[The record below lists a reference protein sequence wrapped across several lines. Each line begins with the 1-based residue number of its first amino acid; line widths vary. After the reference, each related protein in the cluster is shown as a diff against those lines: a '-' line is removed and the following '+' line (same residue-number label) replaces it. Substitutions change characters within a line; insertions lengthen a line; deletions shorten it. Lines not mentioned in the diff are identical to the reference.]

1 MKDSYEIPIEEWPL
15 AESLFITAHISPY
28 HKRLWKELPK
38 SFLKVIKNDSKE
50 AFKINAKVY
59 HSTITGKPLTQRSS
73 ELFDD
78 LVDHSEKLKSES
90 QFIQQLRSLELYPN
104 KEFPIWNKHLE
115 LYNTL
120 EKNNFSKG
128 NAVEMCLFLQDNFV
142 IEDYNKLINLNFL
155 QQRDYN
161 IFLILF
167 HLDSLILK
175 DNFQNTSIYKYLII
189 GKINGK
195 NKSVSHRFWN
205 LVKVIACTESY
216 KKIGISYDFS
226 KSVPKDEDSFSL
238 ISEEQAERIKYSVRK
253 LKEKKEGAFYLS
265 YLYQIVGAEK
275 LHQDLS
281 CFNGF
286 SLTGLW
292 LIYIYSI
299 ILIRPE
305 STIKNLGV
313 QDLDSIFTVFSTK
326 YKCEGTN
333 QWPSDL
339 SNYY

>member
-1 MKDSYEIPIEEWPL
+1 MQNHYSSLEEISSF
-15 AESLFITAHISPY
+15 ESFVITSHISPY
-28 HKRLWKELPK
+28 HHKMMYGLPK
-38 SFLKVIKNDSKE
+38 NFKKIVKNDSKE

-59 HSTITGKPLTQRSS
+59 HSTVTGKSLTQKSS

-78 LVDHSEKLKSES
+78 IVDHPEKLKAES
-90 QFIQQLRSLELYPN
+90 QFIQQLKSLKLYPN
-104 KEFPIWNKHLE
+104 KEFPIWNEHLE

-128 NAVEMCLFLQDNFV
+128 NVVEMYLFLQDNFV
-142 IEDYNKLINLNFL
+142 INDYKKLINLNFL

-167 HLDSLILK
+167 HLDSILFK
-175 DNFQNTSIYKYLII
+175 DNFQNISIYKYLII

-195 NKSVSHRFWN
+195 KKSINHRFWN
-205 LVKVIACTESY
+205 LVKVIACMESY

-226 KSVPKDEDSFSL
+226 KGVPKDEDSFSL
-238 ISEEQAERIKYSVRK
+238 INEEQAERIKYSVRK

-265 YLYQIVGAEK
+265 HLYQIVGAEK

-305 STIKNLGV
+305 SMIKNLGI
-313 QDLDSIFTVFSTK
+313 QDLDLIFNMFSTK
-326 YKCEGTN
+326 YKSEGTN

-339 SNYY
+339 SDY

>member
-1 MKDSYEIPIEEWPL
+1 MQDYNSSLEEISIFESVIITSYL
-15 AESLFITAHISPY
+15 SPFY
-28 HKRLWKELPK
+28 HKMMYGLPK
-38 SFLKVIKNDSKE
+38 NFKKIVKNDSKE

-59 HSTITGKPLTQRSS
+59 HSTVTGKPLTQESS

-78 LVDHSEKLKSES
+78 IVDHPEKLKSES
-90 QFIQQLRSLELYPN
+90 QFIQQLRSLKLYPN
-104 KEFPIWNKHLE
+104 KKFPIWNKHLE

-142 IEDYNKLINLNFL
+142 IDDYKTLINLNFL
-155 QQRDYN
+155 QYRDYN

-167 HLDSLILK
+167 HLDSLIFK
-175 DNFQNTSIYKYLII
+175 DNFENISIYKYLII
-189 GKINGK
+189 GRINGK
-195 NKSVSHRFWN
+195 GKSVSHRFWN
-205 LVKVIACTESY
+205 LVKVIACMESY

-226 KSVPKDEDSFSL
+226 KGIPKDEDSFSL
-238 ISEEQAERIKYSVRK
+238 INEEQAERIKYSVRK

-265 YLYQIVGAEK
+265 HLYEIVGADK

-281 CFNGF
+281 FFNGF

-305 STIKNLGV
+305 SMINSLGI
-313 QDLDSIFTVFSTK
+313 QDLDSIFNVFSTK
-326 YKCEGTN
+326 YKSEGTN

-339 SNYY
+339 SNY

>member
-1 MKDSYEIPIEEWPL
+1 MQNHYSSLEEISSF
-15 AESLFITAHISPY
+15 ESFVITSHISSY
-28 HKRLWKELPK
+28 HHKMMYGLPK
-38 SFLKVIKNDSKE
+38 NFKKIVKNDSKE

-59 HSTITGKPLTQRSS
+59 HSTVTGKSLTQKSS

-78 LVDHSEKLKSES
+78 IVDHPEKLKAES
-90 QFIQQLRSLELYPN
+90 QFIKQLKSLKLYPN
-104 KEFPIWNKHLE
+104 KEFPIWNEHLE

-128 NAVEMCLFLQDNFV
+128 NVVEMYLFLQGNFV
-142 IEDYNKLINLNFL
+142 INDYKKLINLNFL

-167 HLDSLILK
+167 HLDSILFK
-175 DNFQNTSIYKYLII
+175 DNFQNSSIYKYLII

-195 NKSVSHRFWN
+195 KKSINHRFWN
-205 LVKVIACTESY
+205 LVKVIACMESY

-226 KSVPKDEDSFSL
+226 KGVPKDEDGFSL
-238 ISEEQAERIKYSVRK
+238 INEEQAERIKYSVRK

-265 YLYQIVGAEK
+265 HLYQIVGAEK

-305 STIKNLGV
+305 SMIKNLGI
-313 QDLDSIFTVFSTK
+313 QDLDSIFNVFSTK
-326 YKCEGTN
+326 YKSEGTN

-339 SNYY
+339 SDY

>member
-1 MKDSYEIPIEEWPL
+1 MY
-15 AESLFITAHISPY
+15 
-28 HKRLWKELPK
+28 
-38 SFLKVIKNDSKE
+38 
-50 AFKINAKVY
+50 
-59 HSTITGKPLTQRSS
+59 
-73 ELFDD
+73 
-78 LVDHSEKLKSES
+78 
-90 QFIQQLRSLELYPN
+90 
-104 KEFPIWNKHLE
+104 
-115 LYNTL
+115 
-120 EKNNFSKG
+120 
-128 NAVEMCLFLQDNFV
+128 LFLQGNFV
-142 IEDYNKLINLNFL
+142 INDYKKLINLNFL

-167 HLDSLILK
+167 HLDSILFK
-175 DNFQNTSIYKYLII
+175 DNFQNISIYKYLII

-195 NKSVSHRFWN
+195 KKSINHRFWN
-205 LVKVIACTESY
+205 LVKVIACMESY

-226 KSVPKDEDSFSL
+226 KGVPKDEDGFSL
-238 ISEEQAERIKYSVRK
+238 INEEQAERIKYSVRK

-265 YLYQIVGAEK
+265 HLYQIVGAEK

-305 STIKNLGV
+305 SMIKNLGI
-313 QDLDSIFTVFSTK
+313 QDLDSIFNVFSTK
-326 YKCEGTN
+326 YKSEGTN

-339 SNYY
+339 SDY

>member
-1 MKDSYEIPIEEWPL
+1 MQNHYSSLEEISSF
-15 AESLFITAHISPY
+15 ESFVITSHISSY
-28 HKRLWKELPK
+28 HHKMMYGLPK
-38 SFLKVIKNDSKE
+38 NFKKIVKNDSKE

-59 HSTITGKPLTQRSS
+59 YSTVTRKSLTQKSS

-78 LVDHSEKLKSES
+78 IVDHPEKLKAES
-90 QFIQQLRSLELYPN
+90 QFIQQLKSLKLYPN
-104 KEFPIWNKHLE
+104 KEFPIWNEHLE

-128 NAVEMCLFLQDNFV
+128 NVVEMYLFLQDNFV
-142 IEDYNKLINLNFL
+142 INDYKKLINLNFL

-167 HLDSLILK
+167 HLDSILFK
-175 DNFQNTSIYKYLII
+175 DNFQNISLYKYLII

-195 NKSVSHRFWN
+195 KKSINHRFWN
-205 LVKVIACTESY
+205 LVKVIACMESY

-226 KSVPKDEDSFSL
+226 KGVPKDEDSFSL
-238 ISEEQAERIKYSVRK
+238 INEEQAERIKYSVRK
-253 LKEKKEGAFYLS
+253 LKEKKEGVFYLS
-265 YLYQIVGAEK
+265 HLYQIVGAEK

-305 STIKNLGV
+305 SMIKNLV
-313 QDLDSIFTVFSTK
+313 IQDLDSIFNMFSTK
-326 YKCEGTN
+326 YKSEGTN

-339 SNYY
+339 SDY

>member
-1 MKDSYEIPIEEWPL
+1 MQNHYSSLEEISSF
-15 AESLFITAHISPY
+15 ESFVITSHISSY
-28 HKRLWKELPK
+28 HHKMMYGLPK
-38 SFLKVIKNDSKE
+38 NFKKIVKNDSKE

-59 HSTITGKPLTQRSS
+59 YSTVTRKSLTQKSS

-78 LVDHSEKLKSES
+78 IVDHPEKLKAES
-90 QFIQQLRSLELYPN
+90 QFIQQLKSLKLYPN
-104 KEFPIWNKHLE
+104 KEFPIWNEHLE

-128 NAVEMCLFLQDNFV
+128 NVVEMYLFLQDNFV
-142 IEDYNKLINLNFL
+142 INDYKKLINLNFL

-167 HLDSLILK
+167 HLDSILFK
-175 DNFQNTSIYKYLII
+175 DNFQNISLYKYLII

-195 NKSVSHRFWN
+195 KKSINHRFWN
-205 LVKVIACTESY
+205 LVKVIACMESY

-226 KSVPKDEDSFSL
+226 KGVPKDEDSFSL
-238 ISEEQAERIKYSVRK
+238 INEEQAERIKYSVRK

-265 YLYQIVGAEK
+265 HLYQIVGAEK

-305 STIKNLGV
+305 SMIKNLGI
-313 QDLDSIFTVFSTK
+313 QDLDSIFNVFSTK
-326 YKCEGTN
+326 YKSEGTN

-339 SNYY
+339 SDY

>member
-1 MKDSYEIPIEEWPL
+1 MQNHYSSLEEISSF
-15 AESLFITAHISPY
+15 ESFVITSHISSY
-28 HKRLWKELPK
+28 HHKMMYGLPK
-38 SFLKVIKNDSKE
+38 NFKKIVKNDSKE

-59 HSTITGKPLTQRSS
+59 HSTVTGKSLTQKSS

-78 LVDHSEKLKSES
+78 IVDHPEKLKAES
-90 QFIQQLRSLELYPN
+90 QFIKQLKSLKLYPN
-104 KEFPIWNKHLE
+104 KEFPIWNEHLE

-128 NAVEMCLFLQDNFV
+128 NVVEMYLFLQGNFV
-142 IEDYNKLINLNFL
+142 INDYKKLINLNFL

-167 HLDSLILK
+167 HLDSILFK
-175 DNFQNTSIYKYLII
+175 DNFQNISIYKYLII

-195 NKSVSHRFWN
+195 KKSINHRFWN
-205 LVKVIACTESY
+205 LVKVIACMESY

-226 KSVPKDEDSFSL
+226 KGVPKDEDGFSL
-238 ISEEQAERIKYSVRK
+238 INEEQAERIKYSVRK

-265 YLYQIVGAEK
+265 HLYQIVGAEK

-305 STIKNLGV
+305 SMIKNLGI
-313 QDLDSIFTVFSTK
+313 QDLDSIFNVFSTK
-326 YKCEGTN
+326 YKSEGTN

-339 SNYY
+339 SDY

>member
-1 MKDSYEIPIEEWPL
+1 MQKSYSSLDEISSL
-15 AESLFITAHISPY
+15 ESFVITSHISSY
-28 HKRLWKELPK
+28 HHKLMYGLPK
-38 SFLKVIKNDSKE
+38 NFKKIIKNDSNE
-50 AFKINAKVY
+50 AFKINAKAY
-59 HSTITGKPLTQRSS
+59 HSAITGKALTQRSS

-78 LVDHSEKLKSES
+78 IVDHPEKLKAES
-90 QFIQQLRSLELYPN
+90 QFIQQLRSLKLYPN
-104 KEFPIWNKHLE
+104 QEFPIWNKHLE

-120 EKNNFSKG
+120 EKNNFSKE

-142 IEDYNKLINLNFL
+142 INDYKKLIDLNFL

-167 HLDSLILK
+167 HLDSLIFK
-175 DNFQNTSIYKYLII
+175 DNFQNTSIYKYLLI

-205 LVKVIACTESY
+205 LVKVIACMESY

-226 KSVPKDEDSFSL
+226 KAVPKDEDSFSL
-238 ISEEQAERIKYSVRK
+238 INEEQAERIKYSVRK
-253 LKEKKEGAFYLS
+253 LKEKKEGLFYLS
-265 YLYQIVGAEK
+265 HLYQIVGAHK
-275 LHQDLS
+275 LHQDLT

-286 SLTGLW
+286 SITGLW

-305 STIKNLGV
+305 SMINRLDMQILDNIFNL
-313 QDLDSIFTVFSTK
+313 FNTK
-326 YKCEGTN
+326 YKSEGTK

-339 SNYY
+339 SNY